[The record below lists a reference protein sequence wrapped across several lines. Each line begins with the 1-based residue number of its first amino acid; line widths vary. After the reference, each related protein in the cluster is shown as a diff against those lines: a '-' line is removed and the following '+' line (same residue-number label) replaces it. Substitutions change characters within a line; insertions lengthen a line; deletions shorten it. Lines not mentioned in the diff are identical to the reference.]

1 MSTSNSHTTGKTIT
15 WDRPMLKRF
24 KDALSDALGQSST
37 TFVFDGH
44 EFVIS
49 YAKYLI
55 EYLESRLK

>member
-1 MSTSNSHTTGKTIT
+1 
-15 WDRPMLKRF
+15 MLKRF

-37 TFVFDGH
+37 TFVFEGH